1 MGGRGG
7 SDAQVIVVSELGFG
21 IRLTKAFWTE
31 VVSGRETWLPG
42 SLHIPTQS
50 LPLLYLPN
58 AGGMGKEGW

>member
-7 SDAQVIVVSELGFG
+7 SDAQVTVLSELGFG

-31 VVSGRETWLPG
+31 VVSGRETWLTD

-50 LPLLYLPN
+50 LPLLYVLD
-58 AGGMGKEGW
+58 AGGMGTEGW